1 MHGIKNKVDFED
13 DVEINAVYCM
23 KQDFHI
29 GCRSEHQHER
39 NSAFYS
45 KVKSEFWN
53 SWNTFTEAGV
63 AVYCSYSQQIPGK
76 KTQLLVRLL
85 KLDTSFF
92 CFLVKIWCLTFEVC
106 WIVFVQGAEGKHVGV
121 TQQDW
126 SESQTCCLISL
137 LLVLVLWD
145 LLTTRKIQNI
155 TKHIRKHLRW
165 VNETRWFS
173 K

>member
-1 MHGIKNKVDFED
+1 MLFTVWSRTSTLAAGLNINMREILLFTPKWNLNFETAETLLQKLVSPCIVLILNKS
-13 DVEINAVYCM
+13 
-23 KQDFHI
+23 QD
-29 GCRSEHQHER
+29 
-39 NSAFYS
+39 
-45 KVKSEFWN
+45 
-53 SWNTFTEAGV
+53 
-63 AVYCSYSQQIPGK
+63 K
-76 KTQLLVRLL
+76 KPQLLVRLL

-126 SESQTCCLISL
+126 SESQTCWWISL

-145 LLTTRKIQNI
+145 LLTARKIQNI

-165 VNETRWFS
+165 VNETLWFS
-173 K
+173 Q